1 MTKKILALALAGTTA
16 FSVFASAM
24 SVSAAVSLY
33 TPVSIAGLKD
43 DPAATL
49 EYKTDNFTKAN
60 FKTDMDAYADLY
72 ELTEGITFFSEGDK
86 GLLAVPSAD
95 DIKSGVVYLYDYK
108 GDAATSAALK
118 TAVDDFNT
126 VYALAEQIYGAT
138 STAWSAD
145 GSTDIDTG
153 NATYAKG
160 ADVVGGI
167 KAKATALKTAATA
180 IVDTAGL
187 QGSQDNADRRKA
199 VIAME
204 DLKEDLRPVSDF
216 DSASDDYDEY
226 AALVERINGI
236 STPFTGVA
244 TSELTWL
251 KARVDAIVGDLYEAD
266 TEDADVLI
274 ERYSAILDARTADDY
289 KKASEFTRFE
299 ADYAKIVEDYDGKTS
314 VTKRNAYAAELR
326 GLILK
331 QGGESSGI
339 DKTALESLLT
349 EADTIV
355 RAADGTYD
363 KTSDAWS
370 TFTAV
375 KALAEAVKD
384 QPKKYSYQSTVDTV
398 TTMLSEAM
406 DGVGSNSSVSNWQ
419 WLRLENAVEAAE
431 ALEES
436 DFTAASWK
444 KFVPVLTRAQ
454 NLMSASYAS
463 PTSVLAAAEAL
474 EAQLKYNTP
483 GTTHLV
489 AKTPSTA
496 DRKALQTVLKE
507 AKEKLATL
515 DKNTSGYQMLAL
527 SNAITTANGLFQDDK
542 QTTLK
547 QYTLISEV
555 ANAKAAL
562 EAAMVSANQP
572 QGWYTNEAGKW
583 MFGEGDGY
591 YVDGWK
597 KIGNFW
603 FEFDANGVA
612 KQNEWVNE
620 GGKWYYFGNSCVAYT
635 GWGKI
640 DGKWYY
646 FGKDCAMVTGWI
658 QLGTTWYYLTPGNG
672 EMVTGWATI
681 GGKSYYFSKEANTL
695 GAMLANTTTP
705 DGYKVGAD
713 GAWVK

>member
-33 TPVSIAGLKD
+33 TPQAVKTTAVD
-43 DPAATL
+43 FTAT
-49 EYKTDNFTKAN
+49 YDTDAFTKAA
-60 FKTDMDAYADLY
+60 FTADVGEFEDAYTFYKAIKFY
-72 ELTEGITFFSEGDK
+72 SATEGGVM
-86 GLLAVPSAD
+86 AVPSAD
-95 DIKSGVVYLYDYK
+95 DITAGTVYLYDY
-108 GDAATSAALK
+108 DDSTEATAYK
-118 TAVDDFNT
+118 TAVENFIAFYEAAKTIADKAADDAVWGAADTDAIPDGTVGNT
-126 VYALAEQIYGAT
+126 AYT
-138 STAWSAD
+138 
-145 GSTDIDTG
+145 
-153 NATYAKG
+153 KG
-160 ADVVGGI
+160 AGLL
-167 KAKATALKTAATA
+167 AKLDEAEDAIATAADAL
-180 IVDTAGL
+180 GL
-187 QGSQDNADRRKA
+187 QESQNNADRRKA

-226 AALVERINGI
+226 AALVARINGI

-314 VTKRNAYAAELR
+314 VTKRNAYAADLR
-326 GLILK
+326 TLILK

-474 EAQLKYNTP
+474 EAQLKYNTS

-583 MFGEGDGY
+583 MYGEGDGY